1 MFNIGLPEL
10 ILIIIIALV
19 VVGPDRIPEVA
30 KTLGRTIGSIKN
42 ALDDVK
48 GTIEKEVYSEV
59 EKPLKDIDN
68 DIKIEVEKAYQE
80 AQKVKEEI
88 NKSVETTDKSE
99 ENKSDYSI

>member
-30 KTLGRTIGSIKN
+30 KTLGRTIASLKN
-42 ALDDVK
+42 ALDEVK
-48 GTIEKEVYSEV
+48 GSIEKEVYSEV
-59 EKPLKDIDN
+59 EKPLKDIDSEIRN
-68 DIKIEVEKAYQE
+68 EVEKAYKEANKIQE
-80 AQKVKEEI
+80 DIKKTAL
-88 NKSVETTDKSE
+88 TDNQSQ

>member
-1 MFNIGLPEL
+1 MFNVGLPEL

-59 EKPLKDIDN
+59 EKPLKDIDAE
-68 DIKIEVEKAYQE
+68 IKIEVEKAYQE
-80 AQKVKEEI
+80 AQKVREEI
-88 NKSVETTDKSE
+88 NKPVEITDKSE